1 MSAWLWLIVAAVFTL
16 VEVTNLAL
24 YALFVAAGAL
34 AAAVTSA
41 AGGDLALQLVAFG
54 VVTIGGVTIARRPLL
69 AAVEGRRHHR
79 PLVSGAHGL
88 IGQVGT
94 VVEQVHGPHH
104 PGLVRARGEDWP
116 ALSYDDEPHE
126 PGEVVLIV
134 DLERTRLVVTS
145 N

>member
-1 MSAWLWLIVAAVFTL
+1 MSAWLWLIIAAVFIL

-34 AAAVTSA
+34 AAALAAA
-41 AGGDLALQLVAFG
+41 AGGNLAIELVAFG
-54 VVTIGGVTIARRPLL
+54 AVTVGGVLVARRPLL
-69 AAVEGRRHHR
+69 AAVEGRRHR
-79 PLVSGAHGL
+79 PLVSGARGL

-94 VVEQVHGPHH
+94 VVQQVHGPHQ
-104 PGLVRARGEDWP
+104 PGIVRARGEDWP

-134 DLERTRLVVTS
+134 DLESTRVVVTS

>member
-1 MSAWLWLIVAAVFTL
+1 MSGWLWLIIAAVFVL

-34 AAAVTSA
+34 AAALVA
-41 AGGDLALQLVAFG
+41 ASGGNLALQLVALG
-54 VVTIGGVTIARRPLL
+54 VVTVGGLVVARRPLL
-69 AAVEGRRHHR
+69 ALVEGRRHR
-79 PLVSGAHGL
+79 PLVSGARGL

-94 VVEQVHGPHH
+94 VVQQVHGPHH